1 MERAERVWWRPKT
14 QGDNFFYYLELAS
27 FVYNKNS
34 SDVEEVG
41 SKFRPQDP
49 QSGWDRDA
57 EVTCSPAGP
66 PAELSVPSVRSD
78 KDPRGHCTWQVWG
91 PGQEVGVIY
100 SMRRKGSMGSLPGFG

>member
-27 FVYNKNS
+27 FVYKNS
-34 SDVEEVG
+34 SDVV

-49 QSGWDRDA
+49 QSGRDRDA
-57 EVTCSPAGP
+57 EVTRSPAGP
-66 PAELSVPSVRSD
+66 PAELPVTSVPSLKIPGDTVH
-78 KDPRGHCTWQVWG
+78 GQVWG
-91 PGQEVGVIY
+91 PGQDVGVIY